1 MQRTYLVT
9 QKHIDKAKVYGNS
22 DTNPIALAIRSVIRR
37 PTFVDFVGT
46 GNYNTS
52 QGKYRTFTVD
62 EKAVEF
68 LSRFYEGKKVK
79 PIKVTITMDFPQGS
93 GWVKR

>member
-9 QKHIDKAKVYGNS
+9 QKHIDRAKVYGNS
-22 DTNPIALAIRSVIRR
+22 DTNPVALAIRSVIRR
-37 PTFVDFVGT
+37 PTFVDQVGT
-46 GNYNTS
+46 GSYNTS

-62 EKAVEF
+62 KKTVQF
-68 LSRFYEGKKVK
+68 LSRFYEGKLVK
-79 PIKVTITMDFPQGS
+79 PMVVTITMDVVN